1 MNTPLRNHHVVMLTL
16 IALFGARC
24 GTAVTSVT
32 PSPSAAPIVSAFTTT
47 SGTAIGTTGT
57 TDVPI
62 ASAFAITFSTAMDT
76 STLTTSTLTLTC
88 SSSSQTVTV
97 ATTGNTGAT
106 ITPASSM
113 PEGATCILT
122 VTTGAKSATGVAVAA
137 AVTFTF
143 TTTASVPEVS
153 SVTGTAAS
161 TGSSATIAT
170 TGTTDVSG
178 AVAAPLTLTFSLP
191 MSTSTVTGGATLQ
204 CPSGTSMS
212 PTVASTS
219 STVFTVTPTSALP
232 QMTNC
237 VLGLPAT
244 IQSSNGN
251 ALTATSYTYTTGC
264 GTSDT
269 FGNAA
274 TFSSASTVCWTPA
287 NANLTSTFA
296 ITGGVLDITIP
307 AGTTTEFPTVPYARK
322 TFPSTTSSI
331 VVTTKVTFSGIIDGN
346 DRCSVTLLDSGSGMS
361 IKGTSISV
369 FPNGGAKVQ
378 AVDFT
383 DAMSSE
389 VAVAGSTIYVR
400 LTLSGGVITPAYS
413 ADNVTFTNFDA
424 TFAFTGTSGS
434 ILAELSA
441 GHSAVASTTVCQFDD
456 FTVTGATATGQY
468 SN

>member
-1 MNTPLRNHHVVMLTL
+1 MNTLVRKRHIVMLML

-122 VTTGAKSATGVAVAA
+122 VTTGAKSATGVAVAT

-178 AVAAPLTLTFSLP
+178 AVASPLTLTFSLP

-204 CPSGTSMS
+204 CSGTSVS

-232 QMTNC
+232 QMANC

-244 IQSSNGN
+244 IQSSGGN

-264 GTSDT
+264 GTNDT
-269 FGNAA
+269 FSNAA

-287 NANLTSTFA
+287 NADQTSTFA
-296 ITGGVLDITIP
+296 ITGGVLDITVP
-307 AGTTTEFPTVPYARK
+307 AGTTTSFATNPNARK

-331 VVTTKVTFSGIIDGN
+331 VVTTKVTFSGITTGN
-346 DRCSVTLLDSGSGMS
+346 DRCSVTLRDSGSGMS
-361 IKGTSISV
+361 AKGTSITL
-369 FPNGGAKVQ
+369 FPNGGTKAQ
-378 AVDFT
+378 AGDIVGAT
-383 DAMSSE
+383 SSE
-389 VAVAGSTIYVR
+389 VAVAGSTLYVR

-413 ADNVTFTNFDA
+413 TDGTTFTNFDA
-424 TFAFTGTSGS
+424 TFAFTSTSGS
-434 ILAELSA
+434 VLAELSA
-441 GHSAVASTTVCQFDD
+441 GHTGGASTTVCQYDD